1 MRLLPRYIV
10 RELILPFIFAL
21 GIIVFIL
28 FINFFL
34 RAVDRF
40 LGKGLDLFT
49 ILEYLFLNLAWIVA
63 LAVPMAVLIATLM
76 AFGRLS
82 EDNEINA
89 LRSSGISFLT
99 ILQPA
104 LLFGSAVCLML
115 IFFNTL
121 ILPEMN
127 FHARLLAGDIRK
139 MRPGMDI
146 EPGHFIDN
154 IPDYSMIIRSKN
166 GNLMEDVRIFS
177 KESKEVQTSIY
188 SETGKLSTLD
198 DAIILTLYDG
208 EIHELDL
215 ENFSNYRRINFKKH
229 IITIPADDLMLNRR
243 DTANRSDREMTLGL
257 MQEKKT
263 KYAERKINVEERLQ
277 NTINKVT
284 GLEILPENFADAQK
298 MLNYYKEEIKQD
310 TSITAAQLRLK
321 ERRIRSLERQ
331 AKNEYRLIGSYIKN
345 GNKYAVEIHKK
356 FSLPIA
362 CILFVLVGAPLGTLS
377 QKGGFAVAIM
387 LGFGFFLIYY
397 IFLIGGE
404 EMADRNIVTPMIG
417 MWTPNVILAFF
428 GGYLTLHSVR
438 ERAPISMKWPWQ
450 KSHVNDES
458 T

>member
-377 QKGGFAVAIM
+377 QKGGFAVAIT